1 MKPRYYWGAILLLL
15 TIWGATQT
23 NGMVQAVGSTAGMA
37 LASSGEVMARWT
49 RVPARTKT
57 ALPARTATKTGTPTS
72 TAQRSPT
79 PTISTVCPAFNQT
92 FEARVL
98 ELINQER
105 ARQAL
110 PALKAQ
116 SQLAAAARAH
126 SAEMACN
133 NYFSHTGLNGSTVA
147 SRIGQQGY
155 SWSRVGENIA
165 GGSSTPEA
173 VVQQWMNSA
182 PHKANILSPNFTDV
196 GVGYAYAS
204 TSTYKHYWT
213 LDFARP

>member
-1 MKPRYYWGAILLLL
+1 MKSRNSWMAILLSL
-15 TIWGATQT
+15 TIWGVMQA
-23 NGMVQAVGSTAGMA
+23 NGMVHAVGDTVGMA
-37 LASSGEVMARWT
+37 SASSGSITGRWT
-49 RVPARTKT
+49 RIPTKTKT
-57 ALPARTATKTGTPTS
+57 ALPALTTTKTS
-72 TAQRSPT
+72 TAQRSAT
-79 PTISTVCPAFNQT
+79 PTASTVCPSFNQA

-105 ARQAL
+105 AKLAL
-110 PALKAQ
+110 PALNAQ

-126 SAEMACN
+126 SAEMGCN

-147 SRIGQQGY
+147 GRIAQQGY
-155 SWSRVGENIA
+155 TWSWVGENIA
-165 GGSSTPEA
+165 GGSNTPEA

-182 PHKANILSPNFTDV
+182 PHKANILSPNFTDI

-213 LDFARP
+213 LDFANP